1 MASPGWSAK
10 SLAKSETNRSKGTS
24 PCITAPWIPS
34 SHAIQLSQHRRHRT
48 TQHTTN
54 AHRLPSHSIPSSPIH
69 ASMHPGIRAHPK
81 RTVVTLPLF
90 VLNLPACRHRTASTN
105 CQFTCTV
112 TTHDLPQPC
121 TDTLQR
127 ADTHGREQSYTASR
141 QPGPSSRHGH
151 ATANAARTDEL
162 TDGNLCLALQLLQP
176 LLHVPLQV
184 PVGFLG
190 RNRQRR
196 RRSNKTTQQRDRGV

>member
-1 MASPGWSAK
+1 MHYSAVDAEFTRNTSVPTPSPPHDTAHNK
-10 SLAKSETNRSKGTS
+10 RS
-24 PCITAPWIPS
+24 
-34 SHAIQLSQHRRHRT
+34 
-48 TQHTTN
+48 
-54 AHRLPSHSIPSSPIH
+54 SSPIPFHPVVSHPCIH

-105 CQFTCTV
+105 CQFTRTV
-112 TTHDLPQPC
+112 TTHDHPQPC

-127 ADTHGREQSYTASR
+127 ADTRGREHSYTASR
-141 QPGPSSRHGH
+141 QPGPSSRHRQ

-176 LLHVPLQV
+176 LLHVSLQV